1 MMLCRKAGICFVKA
15 LLISSLIPGLRMLKK
30 SLKDWDFSHFGHCQ
44 STIKSLQEQIGLL
57 QSQPQSDV
65 VVSQ

>member
-1 MMLCRKAGICFVKA
+1 
-15 LLISSLIPGLRMLKK
+15 MLKK

-57 QSQPQSDV
+57 QSQPQSNV